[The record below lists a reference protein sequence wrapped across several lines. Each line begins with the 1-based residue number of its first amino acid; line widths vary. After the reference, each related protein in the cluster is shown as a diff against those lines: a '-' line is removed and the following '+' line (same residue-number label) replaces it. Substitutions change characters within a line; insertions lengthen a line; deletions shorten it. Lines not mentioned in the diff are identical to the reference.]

1 MTTPRTTTPTGLRR
15 LTDPASF
22 LGTYLGIAVAIA
34 GFVFLTVGWA
44 GTAGTLDVGRQ
55 VPYLLSAGLPGVSLV
70 MVGLVIVNL
79 TVRRRESAE
88 RAQQLTELAAI
99 FERLENA
106 NNK

>member
-1 MTTPRTTTPTGLRR
+1 VWQRLADPR
-15 LTDPASF
+15 SF
-22 LGTYLGIAVAIA
+22 LPAYLGVAIAIA

-79 TVRRRESAE
+79 SARRRESAE
-88 RAQQLTELAAI
+88 RALQLAELAAI

-106 NNK
+106 SKP